1 MSKDDVLRELEGFMA
16 EKRSQIK
23 AGYFPEQA
31 QDDID
36 ILDKIYEYVK
46 IIKEEE

>member
-1 MSKDDVLRELEGFMA
+1 MTKDEVLRELEGFMA
-16 EKRSQIK
+16 EKRAQLK

-36 ILDKIYEYVK
+36 ILEKIYKWVEAQDD
-46 IIKEEE
+46 